1 MLVAVVLSYFAA
13 RDVLQLAVDAK
24 AAVRARQSTLF
35 TAAVPLLDGAL
46 LHAKHAAAA
55 WATRLSANSTEQ
67 WAPLAVHCLE
77 VVNATIPDEGAAN
90 ASLAASL
97 SPPNFT
103 IALSDAAAV
112 ARSSYPETAELVDV
126 FLQMA
131 TPVLALDSSDEI
143 VDAAFSFATAAGDT
157 LRGGLWQLTKVPW
170 TSLAQNGL
178 DLLSS
183 NAVRLLAVLQQLWS
197 FASSLIDVSLSA
209 VTLIG
214 STYWFL
220 TWPEDALTSVTRRF
234 VPSAPDSAL
243 VAMRSTIDNIF
254 TIPIAT
260 AARSGSV
267 VLLLDGVLVLMGRS
281 FPYPYLACSLATLFS
296 IFPFI
301 EPALILVPCWV
312 VPLVAVGR
320 WRRRPRVGP
329 RRTRA
334 VAPRRARRH
343 GGRQPVDL

>member
-1 MLVAVVLSYFAA
+1 
-13 RDVLQLAVDAK
+13 
-24 AAVRARQSTLF
+24 
-35 TAAVPLLDGAL
+35 
-46 LHAKHAAAA
+46 
-55 WATRLSANSTEQ
+55 
-67 WAPLAVHCLE
+67 
-77 VVNATIPDEGAAN
+77 
-90 ASLAASL
+90 
-97 SPPNFT
+97 
-103 IALSDAAAV
+103 
-112 ARSSYPETAELVDV
+112 
-126 FLQMA
+126 MA

-243 VAMRSTIDNIF
+243 VAMRSTIDGIF

-267 VLLLDGVLVLMGRS
+267 VLLAMAS
-281 FPYPYLACSLATLFS
+281 SC
-296 IFPFI
+296 
-301 EPALILVPCWV
+301 
-312 VPLVAVGR
+312 
-320 WRRRPRVGP
+320 
-329 RRTRA
+329 
-334 VAPRRARRH
+334 
-343 GGRQPVDL
+343 